1 MLNEYL
7 REFNYKANC
16 ANMNLE
22 ISPLYDSLSLQWSGF
37 NHTMPEYI
45 SQSIDHILKMQEES

>member
-1 MLNEYL
+1 MKIYTPDNLLGISPNSRVFINLWTSMLNEYL

-22 ISPLYDSLSLQWSGF
+22 ISPLYDSLSF
-37 NHTMPEYI
+37 
-45 SQSIDHILKMQEES
+45 